1 MPSGNDLPLPGR
13 SKWIAALSAVQQ
25 LVKAMN
31 EQPTDTLVTPSVAIA
46 ETASRD
52 AFIWN
57 THSYLNEQIRFV
69 DTKSAY
75 VAALATGLIG
85 ALYTAHVPDH
95 FMKNSISTWT
105 WAGWAAVTAFVT
117 MIAAVLMALISIAP
131 RFRNRQFLT
140 YIYWGGIAAHPSQ
153 EAFYRQFQAEPMDAL
168 SEHLGQDVYTLAT
181 ICRDKCAWLRRAL
194 FVGIAGGLLAC
205 VVLLWAAVAMQTIPV
220 K

>member
-1 MPSGNDLPLPGR
+1 MLGPCARIQKTTDKNMNAQQPSDT
-13 SKWIAALSAVQQ
+13 Q
-25 LVKAMN
+25 L
-31 EQPTDTLVTPSVAIA
+31 TPSVAIA
-46 ETASRD
+46 ETANRD
-52 AFIWN
+52 GFFWH

-117 MIAAVLMALISIAP
+117 MIAAILMALISIAP
-131 RFRNRQFLT
+131 RLRSRQLLT
-140 YIYWGGIAAHPSQ
+140 YIYWGGIAAHRSH
-153 EAFYRQFQAEPMDAL
+153 EAFYKQFQSEPMDSL
-168 SEHLGQDVYTLAT
+168 SEHLGQDVYILAT

-205 VVLLWAAVAMQTIPV
+205 VVLLWAAVTIQTIPA